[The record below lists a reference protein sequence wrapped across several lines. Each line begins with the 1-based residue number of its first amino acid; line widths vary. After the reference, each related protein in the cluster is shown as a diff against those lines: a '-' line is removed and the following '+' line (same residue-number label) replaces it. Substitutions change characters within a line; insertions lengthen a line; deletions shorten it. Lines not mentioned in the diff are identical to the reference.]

1 MRWLAMRSVV
11 GQILALGAAVVLA
24 RLVTPAQFG
33 HAAVALLFTLVAVV
47 LTFEGFAGALVQQAE
62 VNERHRQVAVLMN
75 LAAGTVLGAA
85 VLLMV
90 PFVWRPI
97 FGSQTAALIALASPS
112 FLIASVGTVSRA
124 MLLRRLDF
132 RQVTKIDLLGA
143 LGGNVT
149 AVVMAVFHL
158 GAVAIV
164 GGSMAGIALGS
175 VLMLLAVPEPWPRW
189 HRQEARDVIGYGGPS
204 ALAGLVSQM
213 FSNVDYWILAA
224 RLTAYQ
230 TGIYYRAFNVGVV
243 YQSKIS
249 NVMMEMAFPVYSRLE
264 SRDEMRRLHERAA
277 RIHAVAI
284 FPLLALLA
292 VLAPIAIPFVFG
304 SQWRPAVKPTEI
316 MAVAGMFAAILV
328 GYSQVMQAVGRTRA
342 LMRFNVIML
351 LTYAGTIF
359 LASTHGLVVVAIA
372 VAAFYAA
379 VLAAAYQFLLKP
391 SIGLSISRLI
401 PELGPAVIGCAAL
414 VAVCDPL
421 RVILAPQLPAPV
433 TLSLIGV
440 IGLVIY
446 GSVLR
451 VLFRQAWRDFADL
464 VVRVVPRISRVMGP
478 RGAARAAE
486 VSG

>member
-1 MRWLAMRSVV
+1 MRSVV

-62 VNERHRQVAVLMN
+62 INERHRQVAVLMN
-75 LAAGTVLGAA
+75 LAAGTVMGAV
-85 VLLMV
+85 VLLLV

-112 FLIASVGTVSRA
+112 FLIASIGTVSRA
-124 MLLRRLDF
+124 ILLRRLDF
-132 RQVTKIDLLGA
+132 RKVTQIDLLGT
-143 LGGNVT
+143 LGGSV
-149 AVVMAVFHL
+149 ASVMMAIFHL
-158 GAVAIV
+158 GGVAIV
-164 GGSMAGIALGS
+164 GGAMAGIGLGS
-175 VLMLLAVPEPWPRW
+175 VLMLLAVPEPWPWW

-230 TGIYYRAFNVGVV
+230 TGIYYRAFNVGVG

-264 SRDEMRRLHERAA
+264 NRDEMRRLHERAA

-304 SQWRPAVKPTEI
+304 AQWSPAVKPTEI
-316 MAVAGMFAAILV
+316 MAVAGMFAAILT
-328 GYSQVMQAVGRTRA
+328 GYSQVMQAVGRTKA
-342 LMRFNVIML
+342 LMRFNVMML

-359 LASTHGLVVVAIA
+359 LASPHGLVVVAIA

-379 VLAAAYQFLLKP
+379 VLAAAYHFLLGP
-391 SIGLSISRLI
+391 AIGLSIRRLI
-401 PELGPAVIGCAAL
+401 PELGPAVIGCLAL
-414 VAVCDPL
+414 AAVCVPL
-421 RVILAPQLPAPV
+421 RVILAPQLPAVV
-433 TLSLIGV
+433 TLSVIGV
-440 IGLVIY
+440 IGLGIY
-446 GSVLR
+446 GLVLR
-451 VLFRQAWRDFADL
+451 VLFRHAWRDFASL
-464 VVRVVPRISRVMGP
+464 VVRVVPRISRIPGLRSRAP
-478 RGAARAAE
+478 AAE
-486 VSG
+486 VSA

>member
-1 MRWLAMRSVV
+1 
-11 GQILALGAAVVLA
+11 
-24 RLVTPAQFG
+24 
-33 HAAVALLFTLVAVV
+33 
-47 LTFEGFAGALVQQAE
+47 
-62 VNERHRQVAVLMN
+62 
-75 LAAGTVLGAA
+75 
-85 VLLMV
+85 
-90 PFVWRPI
+90 
-97 FGSQTAALIALASPS
+97 
-112 FLIASVGTVSRA
+112 
-124 MLLRRLDF
+124 
-132 RQVTKIDLLGA
+132 
-143 LGGNVT
+143 
-149 AVVMAVFHL
+149 
-158 GAVAIV
+158 
-164 GGSMAGIALGS
+164 
-175 VLMLLAVPEPWPRW
+175 
-189 HRQEARDVIGYGGPS
+189 
-204 ALAGLVSQM
+204 M

-284 FPLLALLA
+284 FPFLALLA

-304 SQWRPAVKPTEI
+304 SQWRPAVKPTQI

-351 LTYAGTIF
+351 LTYAATIF
-359 LASTHGLVVVAIA
+359 FASTHGLVVVAIA
-372 VAAFYAA
+372 VATFYAA

-421 RVILAPQLPAPV
+421 RVILAPHLPAPV
-433 TLSLIGV
+433 TLGLIGL

-446 GSVLR
+446 GLVLR
-451 VLFRQAWRDFADL
+451 VLFRRAWRDFADL

-478 RGAARAAE
+478 RGATPAAE